1 MSFCIRIIADDDTVL
16 FEQEHADGEQVLL
29 SDVLLAAGLS
39 HDRPCGGRG
48 VCGKCAV
55 RVQGELSPM
64 SESESTRLG
73 KELCAQGYR
82 LACVARAMGT
92 TFIYYNIFFIKKEEG
107 GKEIKDYILLTFDK
121 MLQEKQTMYTNCKQ
135 LLCIIFQK

>member
-55 RVQGELSPM
+55 KLSGAVSAPN
-64 SESESTRLG
+64 EAEQKAGTRL
-73 KELCAQGYR
+73 LCQAEVLG
-82 LACVARAMGT
+82 AP
-92 TFIYYNIFFIKKEEG
+92 
-107 GKEIKDYILLTFDK
+107 
-121 MLQEKQTMYTNCKQ
+121 
-135 LLCIIFQK
+135 